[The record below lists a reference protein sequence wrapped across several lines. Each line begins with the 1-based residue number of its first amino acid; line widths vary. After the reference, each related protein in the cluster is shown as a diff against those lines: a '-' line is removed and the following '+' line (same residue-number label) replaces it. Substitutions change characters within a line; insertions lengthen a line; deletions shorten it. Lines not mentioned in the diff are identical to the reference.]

1 MRNRFLPSPL
11 AAIAATA
18 LAGSVLAGC
27 SSESNGANGSDI
39 IATTNVWADVASA
52 VTGSDVDAIIT
63 GDAVDPHHYEPSAKD
78 LSRIKE
84 ADTVVANGG
93 AYDSALY
100 TAAEQDRIIY
110 AIPLLNEHEA
120 HDHDHAHAH
129 MPESLDELEHAWFA
143 PEKVLQVAEDIADR
157 TGGDASD
164 VKQRIGDIQSK
175 LNAVP
180 HVHIGMTETIAAGLV
195 WGTELHDITPEE
207 YIKAEAICGEYAP
220 GEQPPS
226 SQPNWEDASK
236 ERYIPYV
243 GMGETTPEY
252 AAEPAC
258 DGRGILIVDS
268 IVDYGDRDDT
278 QRRIAFEA
286 LTADPSGKTREYTFP
301 GQCPSLRK
309 QLDGHDIYPVYL
321 DYGSDTD
328 ALCRAKA
335 NYGGNARVLS
345 NREEYVDP
353 C

>member
-1 MRNRFLPSPL
+1 MRNRFHPSPL

-27 SSESNGANGSDI
+27 SSESNDASGSDM

-93 AYDSALY
+93 AYDAALY

-110 AIPLLNEHEA
+110 AIPLLDEHEA
-120 HDHDHAHAH
+120 HDHEHAHDHAH
-129 MPESLDELEHAWFA
+129 MPNSLDELEHAWFA

-207 YIKAEAICGEYAP
+207 YVKASLNHQEPSAAAVAAFLEQIERGELDMLFVNPQSTNSATQRLADAAKAHNVP
-220 GEQPPS
+220 VVEIRETPPAG
-226 SQPNWEDASK
+226 QNFLDYFE
-236 ERYIPYV
+236 EIV
-243 GMGETTPEY
+243 GQITDI
-252 AAEPAC
+252 AAHAEP
-258 DGRGILIVDS
+258 
-268 IVDYGDRDDT
+268 T
-278 QRRIAFEA
+278 
-286 LTADPSGKTREYTFP
+286 
-301 GQCPSLRK
+301 
-309 QLDGHDIYPVYL
+309 GHHH
-321 DYGSDTD
+321 
-328 ALCRAKA
+328 
-335 NYGGNARVLS
+335 
-345 NREEYVDP
+345 
-353 C
+353 

>member
-1 MRNRFLPSPL
+1 MRNRFHLTPV
-11 AAIAATA
+11 AAVAATVLVGA
-18 LAGSVLAGC
+18 LGGC

-93 AYDSALY
+93 AYDAALY

-110 AIPLLNEHEA
+110 AIPLLDEHEA
-120 HDHDHAHAH
+120 HEHDHDHAH
-129 MPESLDELEHAWFA
+129 MPDSLDELEHAWFA

-207 YIKAEAICGEYAP
+207 YIKASLNHQEPSAAAVAAFLEQIERGELDMLFVNPQSTNSATQRLADAAKAHNVP
-220 GEQPPS
+220 VVEIRETPPAG
-226 SQPNWEDASK
+226 QNFLDYFE
-236 ERYIPYV
+236 EIV
-243 GMGETTPEY
+243 GQITDI
-252 AAEPAC
+252 AAHAEP
-258 DGRGILIVDS
+258 
-268 IVDYGDRDDT
+268 T
-278 QRRIAFEA
+278 
-286 LTADPSGKTREYTFP
+286 
-301 GQCPSLRK
+301 
-309 QLDGHDIYPVYL
+309 GHHH
-321 DYGSDTD
+321 
-328 ALCRAKA
+328 
-335 NYGGNARVLS
+335 
-345 NREEYVDP
+345 
-353 C
+353 

>member
-1 MRNRFLPSPL
+1 MRNRFHPSPL

-18 LAGSVLAGC
+18 LAGSVLGGC

-93 AYDSALY
+93 AYDAALY

-110 AIPLLNEHEA
+110 AIPLLDEHEA
-120 HDHDHAHAH
+120 HDHEHAH
-129 MPESLDELEHAWFA
+129 MPNSLDELEHAWFA

-207 YIKAEAICGEYAP
+207 YVKASLNHQEPSAAAVAAFLEQIERGELDMLFVNPQSTNSATQRLADAAKAHNVP
-220 GEQPPS
+220 VVEIRETPPAG
-226 SQPNWEDASK
+226 QNFLDYFE
-236 ERYIPYV
+236 EIV
-243 GMGETTPEY
+243 GQITDI
-252 AAEPAC
+252 AAHAEP
-258 DGRGILIVDS
+258 
-268 IVDYGDRDDT
+268 T
-278 QRRIAFEA
+278 
-286 LTADPSGKTREYTFP
+286 
-301 GQCPSLRK
+301 
-309 QLDGHDIYPVYL
+309 GHHH
-321 DYGSDTD
+321 
-328 ALCRAKA
+328 
-335 NYGGNARVLS
+335 
-345 NREEYVDP
+345 
-353 C
+353 

>member
-1 MRNRFLPSPL
+1 MRNRFHPSPL

-27 SSESNGANGSDI
+27 SSESNDASGSDM

-52 VTGSDVDAIIT
+52 VTGEDVDAIIT

-93 AYDSALY
+93 AYDAALY

-110 AIPLLNEHEA
+110 AIPLLDEHEA
-120 HDHDHAHAH
+120 HEHEHDHEHGHDHAH
-129 MPESLDELEHAWFA
+129 MPNSLDELEHAWFA

-207 YIKAEAICGEYAP
+207 YVKASLNHQEPSAAAVAAFLEQIERGELDMLFVNPQSTNSATQRLADAAKAHNVP
-220 GEQPPS
+220 VVEIRETPPAGQNFLDYFEEIV
-226 SQPNWEDASK
+226 SQITDIA
-236 ERYIPYV
+236 
-243 GMGETTPEY
+243 
-252 AAEPAC
+252 AHAEP
-258 DGRGILIVDS
+258 
-268 IVDYGDRDDT
+268 T
-278 QRRIAFEA
+278 
-286 LTADPSGKTREYTFP
+286 
-301 GQCPSLRK
+301 
-309 QLDGHDIYPVYL
+309 GHHH
-321 DYGSDTD
+321 
-328 ALCRAKA
+328 
-335 NYGGNARVLS
+335 
-345 NREEYVDP
+345 
-353 C
+353 

>member
-1 MRNRFLPSPL
+1 MRNRFHFSPL

-18 LAGSVLAGC
+18 LAGAVLAGC
-27 SSESNGANGSDI
+27 SSESNDASGSDM

-52 VTGSDVDAIIT
+52 VTGEDVDAIIT

-110 AIPLLNEHEA
+110 AIPLLDEHEA

-207 YIKAEAICGEYAP
+207 YVKASLNHQEPSAAAVAAFLEQIERGELDMLVVNPQSTNSATQRLADAAKAHNVP
-220 GEQPPS
+220 VVEIRETPPAG
-226 SQPNWEDASK
+226 QNFLDYFQE
-236 ERYIPYV
+236 IV
-243 GMGETTPEY
+243 GQITDI
-252 AAEPAC
+252 AAHAEP
-258 DGRGILIVDS
+258 
-268 IVDYGDRDDT
+268 T
-278 QRRIAFEA
+278 
-286 LTADPSGKTREYTFP
+286 
-301 GQCPSLRK
+301 
-309 QLDGHDIYPVYL
+309 GHHH
-321 DYGSDTD
+321 
-328 ALCRAKA
+328 
-335 NYGGNARVLS
+335 
-345 NREEYVDP
+345 
-353 C
+353 

>member
-1 MRNRFLPSPL
+1 MRNRFHLSPL
-11 AAIAATA
+11 AAVAATA

-93 AYDSALY
+93 AYDAALY

-110 AIPLLNEHEA
+110 AIPLLDEHEA
-120 HDHDHAHAH
+120 HDHEHAH

-207 YIKAEAICGEYAP
+207 YIKASLNHQEPSAAAVAAFLEQIERGELDMLFVNPQSTNSATQRLADAAKAHNVP
-220 GEQPPS
+220 VVEIRETPPAG
-226 SQPNWEDASK
+226 QNFLDYFE
-236 ERYIPYV
+236 EIV
-243 GMGETTPEY
+243 GQITDI
-252 AAEPAC
+252 AAHAEP
-258 DGRGILIVDS
+258 
-268 IVDYGDRDDT
+268 T
-278 QRRIAFEA
+278 
-286 LTADPSGKTREYTFP
+286 
-301 GQCPSLRK
+301 
-309 QLDGHDIYPVYL
+309 GHHH
-321 DYGSDTD
+321 
-328 ALCRAKA
+328 
-335 NYGGNARVLS
+335 
-345 NREEYVDP
+345 
-353 C
+353 

>member
-1 MRNRFLPSPL
+1 MRNRFHFSPL

-27 SSESNGANGSDI
+27 SSEGNDASGSDM

-52 VTGSDVDAIIT
+52 VTGEDVDAIIT

-93 AYDSALY
+93 AYDAALY

-110 AIPLLNEHEA
+110 AIPLLDEHDHEHA
-120 HDHDHAHAH
+120 HDHAH
-129 MPESLDELEHAWFA
+129 MPDSLDELEHAWFA

-164 VKQRIGDIQSK
+164 VKQRIGEIQSK

-207 YIKAEAICGEYAP
+207 YVKASLNHQEPSASAVAAFLEQIERGELDMLFVNPQSTNSATQRLADAAKAHNVP
-220 GEQPPS
+220 VVEIRETPPAG
-226 SQPNWEDASK
+226 QNFLDYFE
-236 ERYIPYV
+236 EIV
-243 GMGETTPEY
+243 GQITDI
-252 AAEPAC
+252 AAHAEP
-258 DGRGILIVDS
+258 
-268 IVDYGDRDDT
+268 
-278 QRRIAFEA
+278 
-286 LTADPSGKTREYTFP
+286 
-301 GQCPSLRK
+301 
-309 QLDGHDIYPVYL
+309 
-321 DYGSDTD
+321 TD
-328 ALCRAKA
+328 HHH
-335 NYGGNARVLS
+335 
-345 NREEYVDP
+345 
-353 C
+353 

>member
-1 MRNRFLPSPL
+1 MRNRFHLTPV
-11 AAIAATA
+11 AAVAATVLVGA
-18 LAGSVLAGC
+18 LGGC
-27 SSESNGANGSDI
+27 SSESNGANGSGI

-52 VTGSDVDAIIT
+52 VTGSEVDAIIT

-93 AYDSALY
+93 AYDAALY

-110 AIPLLNEHEA
+110 AIPLLDEHEA
-120 HDHDHAHAH
+120 HDHEHAHDHAH

-207 YIKAEAICGEYAP
+207 YIKASLNHQEPSAAAVAAFLEQIERGELDMLFVNPQSTNSATQRLADAAKAHSVP
-220 GEQPPS
+220 VVEIRETPPAG
-226 SQPNWEDASK
+226 QNFLDYFE
-236 ERYIPYV
+236 EIV
-243 GMGETTPEY
+243 GQITDI
-252 AAEPAC
+252 AAHAEP
-258 DGRGILIVDS
+258 
-268 IVDYGDRDDT
+268 T
-278 QRRIAFEA
+278 
-286 LTADPSGKTREYTFP
+286 
-301 GQCPSLRK
+301 
-309 QLDGHDIYPVYL
+309 GHHH
-321 DYGSDTD
+321 
-328 ALCRAKA
+328 
-335 NYGGNARVLS
+335 
-345 NREEYVDP
+345 
-353 C
+353 

>member
-1 MRNRFLPSPL
+1 MRNRFHLTPV
-11 AAIAATA
+11 AAVAATVLVGA
-18 LAGSVLAGC
+18 LGGC

-93 AYDSALY
+93 AYDAALY

-110 AIPLLNEHEA
+110 AIPLLDEHDHEHA
-120 HDHDHAHAH
+120 HDHAH
-129 MPESLDELEHAWFA
+129 MPDSLDELEHAWFA

-207 YIKAEAICGEYAP
+207 YVKASLNHQEPSAAAVAAFLEQIERGELDMLFVNPQSTNSATQRLADAAKAHNVP
-220 GEQPPS
+220 VVEIRETPPAG
-226 SQPNWEDASK
+226 QNFLDYFE
-236 ERYIPYV
+236 EIV
-243 GMGETTPEY
+243 GQITDI
-252 AAEPAC
+252 AAHAEP
-258 DGRGILIVDS
+258 
-268 IVDYGDRDDT
+268 T
-278 QRRIAFEA
+278 
-286 LTADPSGKTREYTFP
+286 
-301 GQCPSLRK
+301 
-309 QLDGHDIYPVYL
+309 GHHH
-321 DYGSDTD
+321 
-328 ALCRAKA
+328 
-335 NYGGNARVLS
+335 
-345 NREEYVDP
+345 
-353 C
+353 

>member
-1 MRNRFLPSPL
+1 MRNRFHPSPL

-27 SSESNGANGSDI
+27 SSESNDASGSDM

-52 VTGSDVDAIIT
+52 VTGEDVDAIIT

-93 AYDSALY
+93 AYDAALY

-110 AIPLLNEHEA
+110 AIPLLDEHEA
-120 HDHDHAHAH
+120 HDHEHAH

-180 HVHIGMTETIAAGLV
+180 HVHIGMTEPIAAGLV

-207 YIKAEAICGEYAP
+207 YVKASLNHQEPSAAAVAAFLEQIERGELDMLFVNPQSTNSATQRLADAAKAHNVP
-220 GEQPPS
+220 VVEIRETPPAG
-226 SQPNWEDASK
+226 QNFLDYFE
-236 ERYIPYV
+236 EIV
-243 GMGETTPEY
+243 GQITDI
-252 AAEPAC
+252 AAHAEP
-258 DGRGILIVDS
+258 
-268 IVDYGDRDDT
+268 T
-278 QRRIAFEA
+278 
-286 LTADPSGKTREYTFP
+286 
-301 GQCPSLRK
+301 
-309 QLDGHDIYPVYL
+309 GHHH
-321 DYGSDTD
+321 
-328 ALCRAKA
+328 
-335 NYGGNARVLS
+335 
-345 NREEYVDP
+345 
-353 C
+353 